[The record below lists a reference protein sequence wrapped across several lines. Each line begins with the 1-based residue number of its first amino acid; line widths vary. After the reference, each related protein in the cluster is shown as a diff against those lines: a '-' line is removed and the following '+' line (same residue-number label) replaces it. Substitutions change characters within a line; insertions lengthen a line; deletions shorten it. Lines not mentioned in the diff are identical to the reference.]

1 VTGGR
6 RGEATGARTP
16 DRTNGHA
23 THAPRAG
30 SATAGEGGLG
40 APTAGRWRNWLAWA
54 GAAPL
59 GAFLVVHMVTASSA
73 LAGRA
78 RFQST
83 FATSPVVKAL
93 IVALVLAPL
102 AFHALHGSYVA
113 LAHRAGS
120 GRREADAPAVAKGT
134 FPRLRHVAA
143 LGALAFLTWHLVA
156 LPLRGAVSGLRAD
169 SLFDVLASDLSSTTL
184 GVPVRALAYLL
195 GLSATAFHLA
205 ASLWML
211 GTDGRGADDRDE
223 DRVSGVPTS
232 SASSRPSASFT
243 SSRARD
249 AEWYAWGAGALGAVV
264 FLLGAHTVV
273 FFATGT
279 RLLPLPYPPVG
290 GALMTSS
297 APSTSDAPGAA
308 STSASSGPSP
318 SAGPSTPPSAS
329 GPPPR

>member
-1 VTGGR
+1 MTSR
-6 RGEATGARTP
+6 RRSEAAGERTR
-16 DRTNGHA
+16 DRTNGHPA
-23 THAPRAG
+23 RALRAG
-30 SATAGEGGLG
+30 LAGERTGDGSLA
-40 APTAGRWRNWLAWA
+40 APPAERWRTWLAWA

-102 AFHALHGSYVA
+102 AFHALHGTYVA
-113 LAHRAGS
+113 LAGRAG
-120 GRREADAPAVAKGT
+120 RRAQEAEAPPHATGT
-134 FPRLRHVAA
+134 FAVLRHVAA
-143 LGALAFLTWHLVA
+143 LGTLAFLTWHLVA
-156 LPLRGAVSGLRAD
+156 LPLRGAISGLRPE

-184 GVPVRALAYLL
+184 GIPVRALAYLL
-195 GLSATAFHLA
+195 GLAATAFHLA

-211 GTDGRGADDRDE
+211 GADVRDAGDPE
-223 DRVSGVPTS
+223 EERVSGVPVS
-232 SASSRPSASFT
+232 SPASRPSASFG

-279 RLLPLPYPPVG
+279 RLLPLPYPPAE
-290 GALMTSS
+290 GALVTTGAPATPDAPAAPSLTPPSTS
-297 APSTSDAPGAA
+297 APSAP
-308 STSASSGPSP
+308 SSASGPSP
-318 SAGPSTPPSAS
+318 
-329 GPPPR
+329 R